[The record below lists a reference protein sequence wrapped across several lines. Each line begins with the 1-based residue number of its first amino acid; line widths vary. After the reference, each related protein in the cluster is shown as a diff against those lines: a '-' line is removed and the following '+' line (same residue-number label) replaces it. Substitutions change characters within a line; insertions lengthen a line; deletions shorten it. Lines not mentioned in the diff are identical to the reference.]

1 MELELVT
8 KVTWKRELGFSSG
21 LVTGWTRGACGG
33 LVMLIM
39 GRWEARGG
47 SRVGLALE
55 RKSDPSPFG
64 DLPSVRLVSM
74 DST

>member
-1 MELELVT
+1 MTLV
-8 KVTWKRELGFSSG
+8 
-21 LVTGWTRGACGG
+21 
-33 LVMLIM
+33 M

-47 SRVGLALE
+47 SRAGLGFE

-64 DLPSVRLVSM
+64 DLSSVRLVSM